1 VVFHGKR
8 GELRQR
14 YREGQEDQLGALG
27 LVVNMITLWNTIYM
41 EVPLEQLRKEGFD
54 VRIEDV
60 ARLSPHIHDHI
71 NMQGRYSLT
80 IPEAVAKGALRP
92 LRDPA
97 MDD

>member
-1 VVFHGKR
+1 MRYDKMLCRLSVR
-8 GELRQR
+8 LLLRPQ
-14 YREGQEDQLGALG
+14 
-27 LVVNMITLWNTIYM
+27 
-41 EVPLEQLRKEGFD
+41 QLRKEGFD

-80 IPEAVAKGALRP
+80 IPDAVAKGALRP